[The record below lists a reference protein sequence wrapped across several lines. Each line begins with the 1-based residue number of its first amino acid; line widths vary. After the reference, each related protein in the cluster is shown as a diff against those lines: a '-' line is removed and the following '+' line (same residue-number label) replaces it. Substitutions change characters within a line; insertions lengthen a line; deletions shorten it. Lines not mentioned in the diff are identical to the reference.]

1 VSAIETETGLPVYP
15 MPKNREFFVG
25 FRVEV

>member
-1 VSAIETETGLPVYP
+1 VAETGLPVYP
-15 MPKNREFFVG
+15 MPRMHEFFVG